1 MSEEETKPSFQYTNE
16 SGAYDVT
23 QLSDEAKQAFQL
35 LVEVN
40 NEVNGLNRRLS
51 VLQAAG
57 LHLNTVMQA
66 NLDDSAL
73 VATDEDSKI
82 EEN

>member
-1 MSEEETKPSFQYTNE
+1 MSEEENKSRFVYTNE

-23 QLSDEAKQAFQL
+23 QLPDEAKQAFQL

-57 LHLNTVMQA
+57 LHLNTVMQN
-66 NLDDSAL
+66 NLDETAL
-73 VATDEDSKI
+73 IVTDEDSET

>member
-1 MSEEETKPSFQYTNE
+1 MSEEETKPSFVYGTE
-16 SGAYDVT
+16 DKTYDVT
-23 QLSDEAKQAFQL
+23 QLPDEAKQAFQL

-57 LHLNTVMQA
+57 LHLNTVMQD
-66 NLDDSAL
+66 NLDDDAL
-73 VATDEDSKI
+73 VATDEDSET

>member
-1 MSEEETKPSFQYTNE
+1 MSEEENKPSFVYTNE

-23 QLSDEAKQAFQL
+23 QLPDEAKQSFQL

-57 LHLNTVMQA
+57 LHLNAVMQD
-66 NLDDSAL
+66 NLDDEAL
-73 VATDEDSKI
+73 VEINEDSKT

>member
-1 MSEEETKPSFQYTNE
+1 MSEEENKSRFVYTNE

-23 QLSDEAKQAFQL
+23 QLPDEAKQAFQL

-57 LHLNTVMQA
+57 LHLNTVMQD
-66 NLDDSAL
+66 NLDDEAL
-73 VATDEDSKI
+73 VEINEDSETK
-82 EEN
+82 ED

>member
-1 MSEEETKPSFQYTNE
+1 MSEEETKPSFHYTNE

-23 QLSDEAKQAFQL
+23 QLPDEAKQAFQL

-57 LHLNTVMQA
+57 LHLNTVMQD
-66 NLDDSAL
+66 NLDDDAL
-73 VATDEDSKI
+73 VATDEDSKT

>member
-1 MSEEETKPSFQYTNE
+1 MSEEETKPSVIYTNE
-16 SGAYDVT
+16 SGAYDVQ

-35 LVEVN
+35 LLEIN

-57 LHLNTVMQA
+57 LHLNTVMQD
-66 NLDDSAL
+66 NLDETAL
-73 VATDEDSKI
+73 IISDEDSETK
-82 EEN
+82 ED

>member
-1 MSEEETKPSFQYTNE
+1 MSEEETKPSVRYSTE
-16 SGAYDVT
+16 SGTYDVQ

-35 LVEVN
+35 LLEVN

-57 LHLNTVMQA
+57 LHLNAVMQN
-66 NLDDSAL
+66 NLDNTAL
-73 VATDEDSKI
+73 IISDEDSETK
-82 EEN
+82 ED

>member
-1 MSEEETKPSFQYTNE
+1 MSEVETKPSVIYTNE
-16 SGAYDVT
+16 SGTYDVQ

-35 LVEVN
+35 LLEVN

-57 LHLNTVMQA
+57 LHLNMVMQEH
-66 NLDDSAL
+66 LDESAL
-73 VATDEDSKI
+73 IINDENSETKED
-82 EEN
+82 

>member
-1 MSEEETKPSFQYTNE
+1 MSEEDTKPSVIYTNE
-16 SGAYDVT
+16 SGAYDVQ

-35 LVEVN
+35 LLEVN
-40 NEVNGLNRRLS
+40 NEVNVLNRRLS

-57 LHLNTVMQA
+57 LHLNTIMQDH
-66 NLDDSAL
+66 LDETAL
-73 VATDEDSKI
+73 IVTNEDSET

>member
-1 MSEEETKPSFQYTNE
+1 MSEEETKRSVTYTNE
-16 SGAYDVT
+16 SGAYDVQ

-35 LVEVN
+35 LLEVN

-57 LHLNTVMQA
+57 LHLNVVMKEH
-66 NLDDSAL
+66 LDESAL
-73 VATDEDSKI
+73 IISDED
-82 EEN
+82 

>member
-1 MSEEETKPSFQYTNE
+1 MSAVETKPSVIYTNE
-16 SGAYDVT
+16 SGAYDVQ

-35 LVEVN
+35 LLEVN

-57 LHLNTVMQA
+57 LHLNMVMQEH
-66 NLDDSAL
+66 LDESAL
-73 VATDEDSKI
+73 IINDENSETKED
-82 EEN
+82 

>member
-1 MSEEETKPSFQYTNE
+1 MSEEETKPSFVYTNE

-35 LVEVN
+35 LLEVN

-57 LHLNTVMQA
+57 LHLNMVMQEH
-66 NLDDSAL
+66 LDENAL
-73 VATDEDSKI
+73 IINDENSETKED
-82 EEN
+82 

>member
-1 MSEEETKPSFQYTNE
+1 MSEEETKRSVTYTNE
-16 SGAYDVT
+16 NGAYDVQ

-35 LVEVN
+35 LLEVN

-57 LHLNTVMQA
+57 LHLNVVMKEH
-66 NLDDSAL
+66 LDESAL
-73 VATDEDSKI
+73 IISDED
-82 EEN
+82 